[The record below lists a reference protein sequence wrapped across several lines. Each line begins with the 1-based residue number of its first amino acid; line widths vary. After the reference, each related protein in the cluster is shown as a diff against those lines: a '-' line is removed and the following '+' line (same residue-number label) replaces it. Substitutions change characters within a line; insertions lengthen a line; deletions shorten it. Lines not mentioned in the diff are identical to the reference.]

1 MATTPEYRDYI
12 LDLLNPIYPV
22 HDRKMFGGVGIFI
35 EEGMFALITSED
47 VLHFKVDDQ
56 NRAEYETADMPRF
69 GRMPYYEVPLDV
81 LESPDDL
88 RLWMGKAIEVARR
101 AAENKKK

>member
-1 MATTPEYRDYI
+1 
-12 LDLLNPIYPV
+12 
-22 HDRKMFGGVGIFI
+22 
-35 EEGMFALITSED
+35 
-47 VLHFKVDDQ
+47 
-56 NRAEYETADMPRF
+56 MPQF

-81 LESPDDL
+81 LESPEDL